1 MEDKTW
7 KETQHLT
14 AIIYGS
20 ENTGAIVHDLG
31 QLGPPVFQ
39 WGVHSGTYLVQSWI
53 QPWTNI
59 ANGHKT
65 DRNMMCTFLYY
76 KFSQDPF
83 SGFGETVN

>member
-7 KETQHLT
+7 KKTQHLT
-14 AIIYGS
+14 AIINRS

-31 QLGPPVFQ
+31 PPGPPVFQ
-39 WGVHSGTYLVQSWI
+39 WGVPSGTYLVQSWI

-65 DRNMMCTFLYY
+65 DRSMVCTFLYY

-83 SGFGETVN
+83 SGFGKTVN